1 MAKKEKEYPVINY
14 TSRDFSSIKNDLVEH
29 AKRYYPDT
37 FKDFSQASFGSLMM
51 DSVAYIGDV
60 LSFYLDYQANES
72 FLTNAVQYENVMKLA
87 RQMGYKYEGT
97 ASSSGRAT
105 FFILCPAN
113 NNGIG
118 PDTKYLPR
126 VMRGTM
132 LRSTGGA
139 TFVLVDDVDFSDP
152 DNEVVVASADANNT
166 PTYYAVKA
174 HGLIASGRLTQE
186 TISLGAFEKF
196 RNITLD
202 TRDISEIISVTDSQG
217 HSYIEVEN
225 LSQNVVYTSVRN
237 EKSDKLRAPYVMVPL
252 VVPRRFVVE
261 KIGSVTSLQFGHG
274 SDSEIRTNPIA
285 DPSDVVMDMHGRD
298 YIVDKGFDPKRLTS
312 TDKFGIAPANTTL
325 IIIARINDADSTNA
339 ASNTV
344 TEISSPIISFP
355 DRDQLSDSAV
365 ATVRASLEVVNESPI
380 VGDVSLPLVS
390 ELKHRVKAHF
400 AAQNRAV
407 TVEDYKSLMYSMPPR
422 FGKVKRCAILQDPD
436 SFRRNLN
443 VYVVS
448 QAPNMSLIETPST
461 IKENLKTWIGGYK
474 MMNDTIDVLD
484 ARIVNI
490 GVEFKVKA
498 MPASAGSKHTLLRRC
513 VDILRSEI
521 FFRKFEIGEPLE
533 ISDIYRILNNI
544 RGVMDTIDVK
554 IKNLS
559 GGKYSDVPL
568 DIPRYMSDDGTR
580 LYVPEDYI
588 LEVKDTVTDITGVVE

>member
-14 TSRDFSSIKNDLVEH
+14 TSRDFDSIKNDLVEY
-29 AKRYYPDT
+29 AKRYYPNT
-37 FKDFSQASFGSLMM
+37 FRDFSQASFGALML

-72 FLTNAVQYENVMKLA
+72 FLTNAVQYENVMKLS

-105 FFILCPAN
+105 FYVLCPAN

-118 PDTKYLPR
+118 PDTKYLPTI
-126 VMRGTM
+126 MRGTM
-132 LRSTGGA
+132 LGSSGGA
-139 TFVLVDDVDFSDP
+139 SFVLVDDVDFSDS
-152 DNEVVVASADANNT
+152 DNEVVVASADTNNT

-174 HGLIASGRLTQE
+174 HGLISSGRLVQE
-186 TISLGAFEKF
+186 TISVGAFEKF

-202 TRDISEIISVTDSQG
+202 TRNISEIISVSDTQG
-217 HSYIEVEN
+217 HGYVEVEN
-225 LSQNVVYTSVRN
+225 LSQNIVYAAVRN

-252 VVPRRFVVE
+252 VVPRRFVAE
-261 KIGSVTSLQFGHG
+261 KLGSVTMLQFGHG
-274 SDSEIRTNPIA
+274 SDSEMRSNPIA
-285 DPSDVVMDMHGRD
+285 DPSEVVLDMHGRD
-298 YIVDKGFDPKRLTS
+298 YVVDKGFDPKRLTS
-312 TDKFGIAPANTTL
+312 TDKFGISPSNTVLT
-325 IIIARINDADSTNA
+325 IICKINDTLSTNA

-344 TEISSPIISFP
+344 TEISSPIITFP
-355 DRDQLSDSAV
+355 DRDKLSDGTV
-365 ATVRASLEVVNESPI
+365 ATVRASLEVTNENPI
-380 VGDVSLPLVS
+380 VGDVSLPTVS

-407 TVEDYKSLMYSMPPR
+407 TVEDYKSLIYSMPPR

-443 VYVVS
+443 VYVIS
-448 QAPNMSLIETPST
+448 QAPNLSLIETPLT
-461 IKENLKTWIGGYK
+461 IKENLKTWVGGYK

-498 MPASAGSKHTLLRRC
+498 MPSSAGSKHTLLRRC
-513 VDILRSEI
+513 VDVLREDL
-521 FFRKFEIGEPLE
+521 FFRKYEIGEPLE
-533 ISDIYRILNNI
+533 VSDIYRLLNNV

-588 LEVKDTVTDITGVVE
+588 LEIKDTITDITGVIE